1 MIQRPQLNECA
12 EYYHGYISE
21 APEGDIID
29 ILGRQLQETRRLLVN
44 LSEKQADYR
53 YATGKWSLK
62 EVLAH
67 LLDAERVFGFRAF
80 WFARNNSS
88 SLPSMEQD
96 DFIKFG
102 KFDQSRLQ
110 DLLAEYEQVRHS
122 DILLFKSF
130 DAEVWNRRGV
140 ASGCEFTV
148 RTFPFIIAG
157 HERHHL
163 RVLME
168 KYLPNIGVIAKQG

>member
-1 MIQRPQLNECA
+1 MIKRPQLIECA
-12 EYYHGYISE
+12 EYYHGYVRE
-21 APEGDIID
+21 VPEGDVFE
-29 ILGRQLQETRRLLVN
+29 ILGRQLEETQKLLTN
-44 LSEKQADYR
+44 LSDQQADYR
-53 YATGKWSLK
+53 YAPGKWSLK

-67 LLDAERVFGFRAF
+67 LLDGERVFGFRAF

-88 SLPSMEQD
+88 SLPSMEQE

-102 KFDQSRLQ
+102 KFDQRRLQ
-110 DLLAEYEQVRHS
+110 DLLEEYEYVRRS

-130 DAEVWNRRGV
+130 DEEVLNRRGV

-163 RVLME
+163 NVLKK
-168 KYLPNIGVIAKQG
+168 KYLPKI

>member
-1 MIQRPQLNECA
+1 MIQRPQPNECA
-12 EYYHGYISE
+12 EYYNGYIRE
-21 APEGDIID
+21 APEGDIIE
-29 ILGRQLQETRRLLVN
+29 ILKRQLEETKNLLATV
-44 LSEKQADYR
+44 SEKQADYR
-53 YATGKWSLK
+53 YAPGKWSIK

-102 KFDQSRLQ
+102 KFDRRSLK
-110 DLLAEYEQVRHS
+110 DLLAEFEFVRQSHI
-122 DILLFKSF
+122 ILFRSC
-130 DAEVWNRRGV
+130 DEEVLNRRGV

-163 RVLME
+163 EVLRE
-168 KYLPNIGVIAKQG
+168 KYLQ